1 VYVPLLHGAQ
11 IFKMLRNKKSHF
23 SRARQSITGTA
34 GKKPS
39 DPENLAAGSTSAG
52 INSNAR
58 SLAIVNAVMANGGAL
73 NGVRLL
79 SEEAC
84 AASMAKVKIENDAF
98 FGMKTGLSQVRE
110 PALACT
116 AYLLPGPFVQA
127 PPSPYSCSVALV
139 HDLTLDAFVACTA
152 YLSQAGFCAFDTFD
166 TCPYNP
172 YAIWK
177 RAVIFFG
184 WVFS

>member
-1 VYVPLLHGAQ
+1 MHVYVYVPLLHGAQ

-98 FGMKTGLSQVRE
+98 FGMKTGLSQVHE
-110 PALACT
+110 PWRAPRTCCLAR
-116 AYLLPGPFVQA
+116 LFKLHS
-127 PPSPYSCSVALV
+127 SPT
-139 HDLTLDAFVACTA
+139 H
-152 YLSQAGFCAFDTFD
+152 
-166 TCPYNP
+166 
-172 YAIWK
+172 
-177 RAVIFFG
+177 AV
-184 WVFS
+184 SL